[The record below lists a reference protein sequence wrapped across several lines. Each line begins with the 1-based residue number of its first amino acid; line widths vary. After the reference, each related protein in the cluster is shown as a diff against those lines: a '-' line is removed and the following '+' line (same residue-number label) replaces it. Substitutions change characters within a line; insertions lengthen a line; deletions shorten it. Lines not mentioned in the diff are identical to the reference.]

1 MKVEAIALSDFVH
14 GDITATE
21 GRIVR
26 HRDGNLI
33 DSGLAGDLERAG
45 LLRIK
50 TPAATAAQASASTT
64 PGKARDDGQG
74 QLSSA
79 SQAAPASQQTTSSSS
94 KAGSAKTRKDAA

>member
-21 GRIVR
+21 GASCGIVTAS
-26 HRDGNLI
+26 LI
-33 DSGLAGDLERAG
+33 DSGLAEDLERAG

-50 TPAATAAQASASTT
+50 TPAAAPASPAAA
-64 PGKARDDGQG
+64 PGKPRDDGQG
-74 QLSSA
+74 QPSSA
-79 SQAAPASQQTTSSSS
+79 SQAAPASQPTTSSSS

>member
-26 HRDGNLI
+26 HRDGSLI
-33 DSGLAGDLERAG
+33 ESGLAEDLERAG

-50 TPAATAAQASASTT
+50 TAAAQATAAA
-64 PGKARDDGQG
+64 PGKPRDDGQG

-79 SQAAPASQQTTSSSS
+79 SQAAPASQQTTSNSS